1 MFFST
6 IEYKHNLPC
15 KGRGTAQAV
24 EGFMYNHNKSLT
36 PYAKALRKNMTPEER
51 CLWYNFLRQYKIR
64 FLRQKV
70 IKNYIVDFYCSKA
83 SLIIEIDGGQHYEDN
98 AILNDRLRDEELS
111 KLGYK
116 VLRFTNLDIKNN
128 FEGVC
133 FVIDKNV
140 QERIPL

>member
-1 MFFST
+1 
-6 IEYKHNLPC
+6 
-15 KGRGTAQAV
+15 
-24 EGFMYNHNKSLT
+24 MYNHNKNLT
-36 PYAKALRKNMTPEER
+36 PYAKVLRKNMTPEER
-51 CLWYNFLRQYKIR
+51 NLWYKFLRQYKVR

-70 IKNYIVDFYCSKA
+70 VKNYIVDFYCSKA
-83 SLIIEIDGGQHYEDN
+83 SLIIEIDGGQHYEDS
-98 AILNDRLRDEELS
+98 AMLNDRLRDEELS

-133 FVIDKNV
+133 SVIDKNV